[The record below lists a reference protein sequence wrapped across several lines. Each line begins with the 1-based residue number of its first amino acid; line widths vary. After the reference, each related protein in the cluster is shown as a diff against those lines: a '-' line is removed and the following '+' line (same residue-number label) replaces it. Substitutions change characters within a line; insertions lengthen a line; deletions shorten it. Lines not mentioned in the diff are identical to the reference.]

1 MFKTDNH
8 ICIYIHIFF
17 SQNSGWRARNY
28 PNKQRDVDW
37 YRYLRRQAELPVQN
51 GLPYGKRR
59 RSNVRPQAQGRIP
72 DDDGDIGISK
82 IDFTSPPVTLT
93 WVDVQAKAPPK
104 DKGIKRSITKKLC
117 PSREV
122 GQSKLLL
129 KGGENDENIFCS
141 MTIIICIDL
150 VSGIAKP
157 GQLVAIMGASG
168 AGKTTL
174 LNILTRR
181 RPGKLKVT
189 GEVRVNGSNMGRN
202 INRVSGYV
210 QQEELFIP
218 SMTTREHLHFHVTI
232 FIYF

>member
-1 MFKTDNH
+1 M
-8 ICIYIHIFF
+8 
-17 SQNSGWRARNY
+17 
-28 PNKQRDVDW
+28 W
-37 YRYLRRQAELPVQN
+37 Y
-51 GLPYGKRR
+51 
-59 RSNVRPQAQGRIP
+59 
-72 DDDGDIGISK
+72 DD
-82 IDFTSPPVTLT
+82 
-93 WVDVQAKAPPK
+93 
-104 DKGIKRSITKKLC
+104 
-117 PSREV
+117 
-122 GQSKLLL
+122 
-129 KGGENDENIFCS
+129 
-141 MTIIICIDL
+141 IDL

-232 FIYF
+232 LFILIQF